1 MSPIDLLGDV
11 QRVLF
16 IGAHCDDIEIGCGAT
31 VRRLVRTNP
40 ECEIRFLVLT
50 STEECAV
57 EAKTAAE
64 RFVGSADA
72 ATVLSFR
79 DGHLPFAGSEVKDAM
94 AEVTAGFNPDLV
106 FAHYRDDFHQDYRF
120 VGELAWQLFRNSTI
134 LEYEVPKWDGDL
146 SRPNLYVPADDQD
159 VAFKVDVLPE
169 VFPSQTVKPWFDAEL
184 LRGLMRLRGMECKS
198 PSRYAEAFHAHKV
211 VAR

>member
-1 MSPIDLLGDV
+1 
-11 QRVLF
+11 
-16 IGAHCDDIEIGCGAT
+16 
-31 VRRLVRTNP
+31 
-40 ECEIRFLVLT
+40 
-50 STEECAV
+50 
-57 EAKTAAE
+57 
-64 RFVGSADA
+64 
-72 ATVLSFR
+72 
-79 DGHLPFAGSEVKDAM
+79 M